1 MKRLG
6 TSVDWNVS
14 RFTMDKGLSDS
25 VKEVFIDLYNRGL
38 IYKDK
43 RLVNWDPKL
52 GTALSDL
59 EVNQI
64 EKVGKMWFIKYQLE
78 NSKEN
83 IVVGTT
89 RPETIFGDSGIAI
102 HPKNKKLNHLIGKK
116 AIIPILNK
124 SIPIFADEYA
134 DPEKGSGAVKITP
147 AHDFNDFEIGKKHD
161 LEFVNILDKTASLN
175 KNTPNEYQ
183 GLNRFVA
190 RKKLISELEKNNK
203 ILKIVNNK
211 MFLPIGDRS
220 DEIIE
225 PLLTFQWFLDTKKIS
240 IKVKKAIKE
249 KKIVFHPNS
258 WINTFKYWIENIEPW
273 CISRQIWWGHR
284 IPIWYSNNGLKIAAK
299 SEEEAIDILKLKD
312 ETDKILYQDEDVLDT
327 WFSSALW
334 PFSTLGWPENNKLL
348 KNFYPSN
355 VLVTGFDIIFFWVA
369 RMVMMGLEFMNE
381 VPFKNIYI
389 HPLVKDEKGQK
400 MSKSKGNVI
409 DPLDLIEKYGSDA
422 LRFTLTNLS
431 TQGRDIKLSDKLVEN
446 SRNFITKIWN
456 VARFSQFNNF
466 KYDKEFYPQYCE
478 LPVNNWILSRFF
490 ETQNKVIKNL
500 ENFKFNLM
508 ISELYQF
515 IWSDFCDFYIELSK
529 NYLKEDKNK
538 KEISNVFNFVFSR
551 SLNLINP
558 VIPFITEKL
567 GKELGFIEDSFYKT
581 NLHID
586 LKFKFKSKE
595 IDDFK
600 KFIELIKKIRFEIG
614 NNKSRFSLYIL
625 SEEKVMWIDEN
636 IFLLTSIFKFESVE
650 YKKKI
655 INETKNS
662 KILVIFGLKF
672 IIVPSEDSKFN
683 DQKSLSKKILFYENE
698 INFFNEKLKNRE
710 FLDKAPSKI
719 IDQHKFKLEEAKKN
733 LKLLTQK

>member
-116 AIIPILNK
+116 ALIPILNK
-124 SIPIFADEYA
+124 RIPIFADEYA

-161 LEFVNILDKTASLN
+161 LEFINILDKKANLN

-636 IFLLTSIFKFESVE
+636 IFLLTSIFKFEYVE
-650 YKKKI
+650 YKKR
-655 INETKNS
+655 
-662 KILVIFGLKF
+662 L
-672 IIVPSEDSKFN
+672 
-683 DQKSLSKKILFYENE
+683 
-698 INFFNEKLKNRE
+698 
-710 FLDKAPSKI
+710 
-719 IDQHKFKLEEAKKN
+719 
-733 LKLLTQK
+733 

>member
-1 MKRLG
+1 
-6 TSVDWNVS
+6 
-14 RFTMDKGLSDS
+14 
-25 VKEVFIDLYNRGL
+25 
-38 IYKDK
+38 
-43 RLVNWDPKL
+43 
-52 GTALSDL
+52 
-59 EVNQI
+59 
-64 EKVGKMWFIKYQLE
+64 
-78 NSKEN
+78 
-83 IVVGTT
+83 
-89 RPETIFGDSGIAI
+89 
-102 HPKNKKLNHLIGKK
+102 
-116 AIIPILNK
+116 
-124 SIPIFADEYA
+124 
-134 DPEKGSGAVKITP
+134 
-147 AHDFNDFEIGKKHD
+147 
-161 LEFVNILDKTASLN
+161 
-175 KNTPNEYQ
+175 
-183 GLNRFVA
+183 
-190 RKKLISELEKNNK
+190 
-203 ILKIVNNK
+203 
-211 MFLPIGDRS
+211 
-220 DEIIE
+220 
-225 PLLTFQWFLDTKKIS
+225 
-240 IKVKKAIKE
+240 
-249 KKIVFHPNS
+249 
-258 WINTFKYWIENIEPW
+258 
-273 CISRQIWWGHR
+273 
-284 IPIWYSNNGLKIAAK
+284 
-299 SEEEAIDILKLKD
+299 
-312 ETDKILYQDEDVLDT
+312 
-327 WFSSALW
+327 
-334 PFSTLGWPENNKLL
+334 
-348 KNFYPSN
+348 
-355 VLVTGFDIIFFWVA
+355 
-369 RMVMMGLEFMNE
+369 MMGLEFMNE

-636 IFLLTSIFKFESVE
+636 IFLLTSIFKFEYVE

-655 INETKNS
+655 INENKNS

-719 IDQHKFKLEEAKKN
+719 IDQHKFKLEEAKRN

>member
-14 RFTMDKGLSDS
+14 RFTMDKGLSES

-83 IVVGTT
+83 IVIGTT

-116 AIIPILNK
+116 ALIPILNK

-161 LEFVNILDKTASLN
+161 LEFINILDKKANLN

-203 ILKIVNNK
+203 ILKITNNK
-211 MFLPIGDRS
+211 MFLPVGDRS

-240 IKVKKAIKE
+240 VKVKKAIEE

-299 SEEEAIDILKLKD
+299 SEEEAIGILKSKD
-312 ETDKILYQDEDVLDT
+312 ETDKILYRDEDVLDT

-334 PFSTLGWPENNKLL
+334 PFSTLGWPENNKIL
-348 KNFYPSN
+348 KNFYPSD

-389 HPLVKDEKGQK
+389 HPLVKDAKGQK

-466 KYDKEFYPQYCE
+466 KYEKEFSPQLCE

-490 ETQNKVIKNL
+490 ETQNKVIRNL

-508 ISELYQF
+508 ISELYHF
-515 IWSDFCDFYIELSK
+515 LWSDFCDFYIELSK

-581 NLHID
+581 NLHVD
-586 LKFKFKSKE
+586 LKFKFKFTE

-600 KFIELIKKIRFEIG
+600 KFIELIKKLDLKLEMI
-614 NNKSRFSLYIL
+614 K
-625 SEEKVMWIDEN
+625 IDLVSSF
-636 IFLLTSIFKFESVE
+636 FL
-650 YKKKI
+650 KKK
-655 INETKNS
+655 
-662 KILVIFGLKF
+662 
-672 IIVPSEDSKFN
+672 
-683 DQKSLSKKILFYENE
+683 
-698 INFFNEKLKNRE
+698 
-710 FLDKAPSKI
+710 
-719 IDQHKFKLEEAKKN
+719 
-733 LKLLTQK
+733 